1 MARERQAVSAHG
13 TLGTLF
19 HDAEEPRASDREVA
33 WYAARLPRT
42 AGPVLDVMAG
52 SGRLLIPLLQA
63 GFRVHGIDISEAML
77 ASCRARLEASGAATE
92 LFRQNVTAL
101 NLPFRYSA
109 AFVARGAFQLLAD
122 PTAALD
128 ALLRIRAHLID
139 PGVLLLDLF
148 VPDGA
153 EHPPGAPVVEVR
165 TVAAGADCRI
175 GLRSETFIDVTLR
188 RIDVRSRYERRDR
201 HTITAREDEALAL
214 TWYSEDEVLTLL
226 KDAGYCDLGI
236 EPAAYER
243 NDGRHFAVSARA
255 RSEGPPPRPRE

>member
-1 MARERQAVSAHG
+1 MASERHIVSAHG

-19 HDAEEPRASDREVA
+19 HDAEEPRASAGEIA

-42 AGPVLDVMAG
+42 SGPVLDVMAG
-52 SGRLLIPLLQA
+52 SGRLLIPLLEA
-63 GFRVHGIDISEAML
+63 GFRVHGVDISEVML
-77 ASCRARLEASGAATE
+77 ASCRKRLEASGAAAE

-109 AFVARGAFQLLAD
+109 AFVAGGAFQLLTD

-148 VPDGA
+148 VPDDA

-165 TVAAGADCRI
+165 TVAPAVDCRI
-175 GLRSETFIDVTLR
+175 GLRSETVIDVALR

-201 HTITAREDEALAL
+201 YTITAREDEMLAL
-214 TWYSEDEVLTLL
+214 TWYSEDEALTLL
-226 KDAGYCDLGI
+226 KDAGYRDLGI
-236 EPAAYER
+236 EPAAR
-243 NDGRHFAVSARA
+243 PRDDGRAFAVTARA
-255 RSEGPPPRPRE
+255 

>member
-19 HDAEEPRASDREVA
+19 HDAEEPRASDGEVA

-175 GLRSETFIDVTLR
+175 GLRSETFIDVALR

-226 KDAGYCDLGI
+226 KDAGYRDLGI
-236 EPAAYER
+236 EPAACPR
-243 NDGRHFAVSARA
+243 DGGRHFAVSARA
-255 RSEGPPPRPRE
+255 